1 MYVINVSENI
11 EFLEDRYEN
20 KGCAFDYH
28 TTKTDYGIAWFN
40 SFGVYFFD
48 GKQVLNLLEKD
59 GIRLISESDWEAFIT
74 DGEDGSSDDPDMS
87 SAHIAYI
94 PKKRQLLIKNEN
106 TDVFIY
112 DFVLRAWM
120 KGSSKIPVTTNM
132 TNFVLDGNQ
141 DLLYLTNNDSDRVT
155 WNPEVA
161 SSAAFVY
168 RTKDIDFGQPAVRKK
183 IYKVYVTYKTA
194 DTGDVVSNVQVDYD
208 VNGGTTFPYD
218 FADGTNF
225 ASTELG
231 FANGWQVA
239 ELKPDVSSEANNI
252 KSFQLRFATDGT
264 VPAGFEINDI
274 TIVYR
279 LKNIK

>member
-1 MYVINVSENI
+1 M
-11 EFLEDRYEN
+11 
-20 KGCAFDYH
+20 
-28 TTKTDYGIAWFN
+28 FN

-120 KGSSKIPVTTNM
+120 KGSSKIPVTINM

-141 DLLYLTNNDSDRVT
+141 DLLYLTNNDSDRAT

-168 RTKDIDFGQPAVRKK
+168 RTKDIDFGQPSVRKK
-183 IYKVYVTYKTA
+183 IYKVYITYKTNA
-194 DTGDVVSNVQVDYD
+194 TTNVQVKYAT
-208 VNGGTTFPYD
+208 NGNTTFD
-218 FADGTNF
+218 KLFANGTNF
-225 ASTELG
+225 SSNEISNTGAG
-231 FANGWQVA
+231 QWVQA
-239 ELKPDVSSEANNI
+239 ELKPNTSTEANNI
-252 KSFQLRFATDGT
+252 YSFAIKFTTDDT
-264 VPAGFEINDI
+264 VPSTFEINDI